1 MQKSLSKWHDIS
13 EMVTMVN
20 GFLSKSSQFCV
31 IWCSLCSLD
40 HPILFKF
47 RQLVVNI
54 VNKELQIVFWT
65 STVSNI
71 NGNMEELERKI

>member
-31 IWCSLCSLD
+31 IWCSLD

-54 VNKELQIVFWT
+54 VIKELQIIV
-65 STVSNI
+65 
-71 NGNMEELERKI
+71 